1 MSSKVELEKLKK
13 DELVN
18 YSLDLLGKYNDL
30 ANKYNALISAPKEDN
45 SGQITNLVNENQNL
59 NLEITNL
66 KEAIDQKDT
75 IIANLNIEIKNPKIN
90 DINALKKSSDNMIS
104 VQFYKV
110 NAYENRVNNSKEYG
124 GREFE
129 IASFTVK
136 YDHGKLTWDVD
147 FKGSELY
154 EPYKESFSNILNE
167 AQIINLMENVKVHGW
182 YKFLKSA
189 MGIPSTFNAKTFFE
203 KFGKIE
209 K

>member
-1 MSSKVELEKLKK
+1 MSGIELEKMKK
-13 DELVN
+13 DELVA
-18 YSLDLLGKYNDL
+18 YTKDLISKYTEL
-30 ANKYNALISAPKEDN
+30 ANMYNALIAKAPEIVESPVQKLE
-45 SGQITNLVNENQNL
+45 IENL
-59 NLEITNL
+59 NKRISEL
-66 KEAIDQKDT
+66 KDALDQKDSV
-75 IIANLNIEIKNPKIN
+75 INNLMIESKNPKIN
-90 DINALKKSSDNMIS
+90 DINALKKTSDANVS

-110 NAYENRVNNSKEYG
+110 LGYENRVNNSKEYG

-136 YDHGKLTWDVD
+136 YNNGKLTWDVD

-189 MGIPSTFNAKTFFE
+189 MGIPSTFNAETFFE

>member
-1 MSSKVELEKLKK
+1 MSGNELEKMRK
-13 DELVN
+13 DDLVN
-18 YSLDLLGKYNDL
+18 YTKDLITKYTDL
-30 ANKYNALISAPKEDN
+30 ANAYNTLIAKAPETVESPELK
-45 SGQITNLVNENQNL
+45 
-59 NLEITNL
+59 LEIEKLNKRIAELTD
-66 KEAIDQKDT
+66 IVDQKEG
-75 IIANLNIEIKNPKIN
+75 IINNLLIESKNPKIN
-90 DINALKKSSDNMIS
+90 DINALKKTSDANVS

-110 NAYENRVNNSKEYG
+110 LGYENRVNNSKEYG

-136 YDHGKLTWDVD
+136 YDNGKLTWDVD

-189 MGIPSTFNAKTFFE
+189 MGIPSTFNAETFFE

>member
-30 ANKYNALISAPKEDN
+30 ANKYNTLISAPKEDN

-167 AQIINLMENVKVHGW
+167 TQIINLMENVKVHGW

-189 MGIPSTFNAKTFFE
+189 MGIPSTFNAETFFE

>member
-1 MSSKVELEKLKK
+1 MSGIELEKMKK
-13 DELVN
+13 DELVA
-18 YSLDLLGKYNDL
+18 YTKDLISKYTELVNM
-30 ANKYNALISAPKEDN
+30 YNALIAKAPEIVESPVQKLE
-45 SGQITNLVNENQNL
+45 IENL
-59 NLEITNL
+59 NKRISEL
-66 KEAIDQKDT
+66 KDALDQKDSV
-75 IIANLNIEIKNPKIN
+75 INNLMIESKNPKIN
-90 DINALKKSSDNMIS
+90 DINALKKTSDANVS

-110 NAYENRVNNSKEYG
+110 LGYENRVNNSKEYG

-136 YDHGKLTWDVD
+136 YDNGKLTWDVD

-189 MGIPSTFNAKTFFE
+189 MGIPSTFNAETFFE

>member
-1 MSSKVELEKLKK
+1 MSGIELEKMKK
-13 DELVN
+13 DELVA
-18 YSLDLLGKYNDL
+18 YTKDLISKYTEL
-30 ANKYNALISAPKEDN
+30 ANMYNALIAKAPEIVESPVQKLE
-45 SGQITNLVNENQNL
+45 IENL
-59 NLEITNL
+59 NKRISEL
-66 KEAIDQKDT
+66 KDALDQKDSV
-75 IIANLNIEIKNPKIN
+75 INNLMIESKNPKIN
-90 DINALKKSSDNMIS
+90 DINALKKTSDANVS

-110 NAYENRVNNSKEYG
+110 FGYENRVNNSKEYG

-136 YDHGKLTWDVD
+136 YDNGKLTWDVD

-189 MGIPSTFNAKTFFE
+189 MGIPSTFNAETFFE

>member
-45 SGQITNLVNENQNL
+45 SGLITNLSNENQNL
-59 NLEITNL
+59 NLEIANL
-66 KEAIDQKDT
+66 KDAIDQKDT

-154 EPYKESFSNILNE
+154 ESYTENFSNVLNDE
-167 AQIINLMENVKVHGW
+167 QIASVTEQVAIHGW
-182 YKFLKSA
+182 YKFLRSA
-189 MGIPSTFNAKTFFE
+189 IGIPLDFDNESFFE
-203 KFGKIE
+203 RFGKRLN
-209 K
+209 

>member
-1 MSSKVELEKLKK
+1 MSGTELEKMKK
-13 DELVN
+13 DELVA
-18 YSLDLLGKYNDL
+18 YTKDLISKYTEL
-30 ANKYNALISAPKEDN
+30 ANMYNALIAKAPEIVESPVQKLE
-45 SGQITNLVNENQNL
+45 IENL
-59 NLEITNL
+59 NKRISEL
-66 KEAIDQKDT
+66 KDALDQKDSV
-75 IIANLNIEIKNPKIN
+75 INNLMIESKNPKIN
-90 DINALKKSSDNMIS
+90 DINALKKTSDANVS

-110 NAYENRVNNSKEYG
+110 LGYENRVNNSKEYG

-136 YDHGKLTWDVD
+136 YNNGKLTWDVD

-189 MGIPSTFNAKTFFE
+189 MGIPSTFNAETFFE

>member
-1 MSSKVELEKLKK
+1 MSGTELEKMKK
-13 DELVN
+13 DELVA
-18 YSLDLLGKYNDL
+18 YTKDLISKYTEL
-30 ANKYNALISAPKEDN
+30 ANMYNALIAKAPEIVESPVQKLE
-45 SGQITNLVNENQNL
+45 IENL
-59 NLEITNL
+59 NKRISEL
-66 KEAIDQKDT
+66 KDALDQKDSV
-75 IIANLNIEIKNPKIN
+75 INNLMIESKNPKIN
-90 DINALKKSSDNMIS
+90 DINALKKTSDANVS

-110 NAYENRVNNSKEYG
+110 LGYENRVNNSKEYG

-136 YDHGKLTWDVD
+136 YDNGKLTWDVD

-189 MGIPSTFNAKTFFE
+189 MGIPSTFNAETFFE

>member
-1 MSSKVELEKLKK
+1 MSGIELEKMKK
-13 DELVN
+13 DELVA
-18 YSLDLLGKYNDL
+18 YTKDLISKYTEL
-30 ANKYNALISAPKEDN
+30 ANMYNALIAKAPEIVESPVQKLE
-45 SGQITNLVNENQNL
+45 IENL
-59 NLEITNL
+59 NKRISEL
-66 KEAIDQKDT
+66 KDALDQKDSV
-75 IIANLNIEIKNPKIN
+75 INNLMIESKNPKIN
-90 DINALKKSSDNMIS
+90 DINALKKTSDANVS

-110 NAYENRVNNSKEYG
+110 LGYENRVNNSKEYG

-136 YDHGKLTWDVD
+136 YDNGKLTWDVD

-189 MGIPSTFNAKTFFE
+189 MGIPSTFNAETFFE